1 MAMERITVGIVF
13 AVAAVG
19 LVVGVLVSALLVA
32 NRTVPNSGS
41 VKAVGVGVYWNSA
54 CTNETTSI
62 NWGFLDPNTT
72 RSYTV
77 YIKNNGTIPV
87 TLSVATS
94 NWNPSS
100 ASTYLALNWNCTSYR
115 LANGGVVTGVL
126 ALTISPN
133 INGITSFGF
142 DVTIIGTES
151 P

>member
-32 NRTVPNSGS
+32 NRTVSNNGT

-62 NWGFLDPNTT
+62 NWGNLEPSMT
-72 RSYTV
+72 RSYPV
-77 YIKNNGTIPV
+77 YVKNNGTIPA
-87 TLSVATS
+87 TLSIATS
-94 NWNPSS
+94 NWNPTS
-100 ASTYLALNWNCTSYR
+100 ASSHLAFSWNCTGYNLGS
-115 LANGGVVTGVL
+115 GGVATGVL
-126 ALTISPN
+126 TLTVSPN
-133 INGITSFGF
+133 ISGITSFSF
-142 DVTIIGTES
+142 DITIIGTET